1 MKLTV
6 KDKDF
11 LEKLKKLLEEKDLK
25 IDLKEDGFK
34 RFVLRENYGDKI
46 EGTFSMT
53 RQGIRWR
60 FYRLFNE
67 IYVSA
72 YETIYF
78 VESYFGTDLRQMAI
92 DIAKER
98 ISLRKKAQKIEFFDA
113 SRRENGNNEP
123 NPSQPRL

>member
-6 KDKDF
+6 KDKEF
-11 LEKLKKLLEEKDLK
+11 LEKLKRLLEEKDLK

-34 RFVLRENYGDKI
+34 RFILRENYGDKI
-46 EGTFSMT
+46 EGTFNMT

-60 FYRLFNE
+60 FYRLFND

-98 ISLRKKAQKIEFFDA
+98 ISFRKKAQKIEFFDA
-113 SRRENGNNEP
+113 SRRENEQQESKPAG
-123 NPSQPRL
+123 S

>member
-11 LEKLKKLLEEKDLK
+11 LEKLKRLLEEKDLK

-34 RFVLRENYGDKI
+34 RFILRENYGDKI
-46 EGTFSMT
+46 EGTFNMT

-60 FYRLFNE
+60 FYRLFND

-113 SRRENGNNEP
+113 SRRETNQNAQN
-123 NPSQPRL
+123 

>member
-1 MKLTV
+1 LKLTV

-11 LEKLKKLLEEKDLK
+11 LEKLKRLLEEKDLK

-34 RFVLRENYGDKI
+34 KFVLRENYGDKV
-46 EGTFSMT
+46 EKTFNMS
-53 RQGIRWR
+53 RQGVRWR
-60 FYRLFNE
+60 FYRLFND

-92 DIAKER
+92 DIARER

-113 SRRENGNNEP
+113 YRREKESNG
-123 NPSQPRL
+123 QD